1 MGKEI
6 ELFTKISFVSS
17 SWCENEALAG
27 AVTNHVKLNEE
38 FFQGPDHRHLQD
50 KQNFALQQQ
59 HCCCE
64 EEEKL
69 QLVCNAADVE
79 FLIHHWAQLRSSQIA
94 QLTFQVYHLGWYIFQ
109 KIICKI

>member
-50 KQNFALQQQ
+50 KQNFA
-59 HCCCE
+59 HSIEGE
-64 EEEKL
+64 EARAKQ

-79 FLIHHWAQLRSSQIA
+79 FLIHHLAQE
-94 QLTFQVYHLGWYIFQ
+94 
-109 KIICKI
+109 II

>member
-79 FLIHHWAQLRSSQIA
+79 FLIHHLAQE
-94 QLTFQVYHLGWYIFQ
+94 
-109 KIICKI
+109 II

>member
-50 KQNFALQQQ
+50 KQNYA
-59 HCCCE
+59 HCE
-64 EEEKL
+64 EEAKQ

-79 FLIHHWAQLRSSQIA
+79 FLIHHFA
-94 QLTFQVYHLGWYIFQ
+94 
-109 KIICKI
+109 KII